1 MFDAKTAELLRSA
14 PAVPGFD
21 PDLLPAFLTHHYA
34 NLASY
39 RLGGLE
45 SASKDQDASEEQ
57 DFEWT
62 LERLADTYELTAVLE
77 IEPEMVRASAFVAAT
92 AQQIIG
98 RRETI
103 DPDAAARPNIDQNR
117 VESALSAVLLFLLA
131 EQFAD
136 ANEATA
142 AIDVNKDIQLYE
154 ATILT
159 EHIIDL
165 GKGSLHE
172 ILRRSELRRSELMRS
187 ELRDVSGEFQDLDER
202 ALAAL
207 FESLA
212 TGIEIFAADF
222 LKMPLPETVSG
233 RYDNA
238 RQAFQHV
245 ISLSATRR
253 NISGLLETIGLRES
267 LGQQETLGRR
277 ETLDLRATIDF
288 VFAGPHHLAS
298 LLLRVIDGISA
309 TSLMEVSL
317 PEGADEKKWTG
328 WLRFRSKRFPYMWP
342 NHREAVEREFHQTG
356 VSGVVVLPTGAG
368 KTTVSSLKIAGTL
381 ARGKKVVFLAPTHA
395 LVEQLTEDLQEMF
408 PKDLLGSV
416 VSSDFDILLLKDA
429 TFQDVEVM
437 TPERCLA
444 MLSFAP
450 NAFQDVGLLVF
461 DECHLLSPKSGKI
474 RRALDGMLCVLG
486 FNNVASDADILFLS
500 AMVKNGEEL
509 ADWLSKLTG
518 RDAVPIDLVWKP
530 SRQARGVVIYDSDEL
545 ETARSNAVTAQKDE
559 DARRNKTAKTL
570 RTKAQKQLTAQPY
583 AIWGLQH
590 NWNPKDP
597 HHYSTIPLLADSVRL
612 AGKLENGPVVRL
624 TPSANRVA
632 ESIAASGAAKGL
644 KTIIFVNTKNDAVTV
659 ANNVTKL
666 LKEPV
671 EPTDD
676 ENFRWKALELELGKL
691 KHSLLSDPAA
701 AVPHNSAML
710 RLERDL
716 AERMFKRSDG
726 AKVIVATPT
735 LAQGLNLPAHLAIL
749 AGDKRSSIEGERE
762 SLEAHE
768 ILNAAARAG
777 RAGHLANG
785 LVLLVPEPLMKF
797 TQKDDVSKET
807 QQKLKA
813 VLPEDDH
820 CVTISDPLQTVLD
833 LVNVGQ
839 ATDPQVTYTINRFAN
854 LPSEDASAATDQLF
868 DLKKSFAAHIAR
880 DTENIETFDQ
890 KVAAFRAAV
899 EERRQGGA
907 DETSAILASQS
918 GLSFEVVLRLKERIT
933 KATGSL
939 PTNIPC
945 WVEWMTEWLIEDDE
959 ARAESLADTESAM
972 LAAAG
977 KPKTSPLNEQVMRQ
991 VLGGALAWIA
1001 GKPLAEIETILGG
1014 EPQSHARTKRACPRA
1029 RSLVSAVIPRGYS
1042 FVLGLIA
1049 HVVKKVDPFKAQED
1063 LDQQMVE
1070 CMSAGLRLGY
1080 DTPEKL
1086 FFFVRNKKNVLG
1098 RVQAH
1103 MMWDADKQ

>member
-14 PAVPGFD
+14 PAVPEFN
-21 PDLLPAFLTHHYA
+21 PHSLPALLTRQYA

-45 SASKDQDASEEQ
+45 SASDEQ
-57 DFEWT
+57 GDDGT
-62 LERLADTYELTAVLE
+62 LERLADTYELTAALE
-77 IEPEMVRASAFVAAT
+77 VKPRMARASAFVAAT
-92 AQQIIG
+92 AQQIIW
-98 RRETI
+98 RREKI
-103 DPDAAARPNIDQNR
+103 DPDIAVRPNIDQNR
-117 VESALSAVLLFLLA
+117 LDPALSAVLLFLLA

-142 AIDVNKDIQLYE
+142 AVTLNTDIQLYE

-159 EHIIDL
+159 EHIVDL

-172 ILRRSELRRSELMRS
+172 ILRRSERWRVQK
-187 ELRDVSGEFQDLDER
+187 DFQDLEER

-207 FESLA
+207 FENLA
-212 TGIEIFAADF
+212 TGIEILAADF
-222 LKMPLPETVSG
+222 LKLSRPATVSG
-233 RYDNA
+233 RYENA
-238 RQAFQHV
+238 RQAFQRV

-253 NISGLLETIGLRES
+253 NVSGLLETMGLRETID
-267 LGQQETLGRR
+267 LRETLGRR
-277 ETLDLRATIDF
+277 ETIDF

-298 LLLRVIDGISA
+298 LLLLVAEGISA
-309 TSLMEVSL
+309 ASLMEVSL
-317 PEGADEKKWTG
+317 PTGANQEKWMG
-328 WLRFRSKRFPYMWP
+328 WLRSRCETFPYMWP
-342 NHREAVEREFHQTG
+342 NHREAVECEFHQTG
-356 VSGVVVLPTGAG
+356 VSSVVVLPTGAG

-395 LVEQLTEDLQEMF
+395 LVEQLTKDLQGMF
-408 PKDLLGSV
+408 PNDLLGSV
-416 VSSDFDILLLKDA
+416 VSSDLDILLLKDT

-444 MLSFAP
+444 MISFVP
-450 NAFQDVGLLVF
+450 KAFQEVGLLVF
-461 DECHLLSPKSGKI
+461 DECHLLNPNSGKI

-486 FNNVASDADILFLS
+486 FNNVAPEADILFLS
-500 AMVKNGEEL
+500 AMITNGKEL
-509 ADWLSKLTG
+509 AGWLGELTG
-518 RDAVPIDLVWKP
+518 RVAVAVDLIWKP
-530 SRQARGVVIYDSDEL
+530 SRQARGVVIYDSKEL
-545 ETARSNAVTAQKDE
+545 KSAQSSAVTVQKDE
-559 DARRNKTAKTL
+559 DAQTNKIAKNL
-570 RTKAQKQLTAQPY
+570 REKAKDQLTARPH

-590 NWNPKDP
+590 NWHSEDGL
-597 HHYSTIPLLADSVRL
+597 YCSTTPLLANEVFL
-612 AGKLENGPVVRL
+612 AGTLANGPTVRL
-624 TPSANRVA
+624 TPNANRVA
-632 ESIAASGAAKGL
+632 ASIAAVGAAKGL

-659 ANNVTKL
+659 ADNVTDL
-666 LKEPV
+666 LNEPF
-671 EPTDD
+671 EPTDHED
-676 ENFRWKALELELGKL
+676 LTWKALKLELGDL
-691 KHSLLSDPAA
+691 AHSLLSGPAA

-716 AERMFKRSDG
+716 AETMFKRSDG

-749 AGDKRSSIEGERE
+749 AGDRRAGIGGRRE
-762 SLEAHE
+762 DLEAHE

-785 LVLLVPEPLMKF
+785 LVLLVPEPIMKF
-797 TQKDDVSKET
+797 TQKNRVSKAT
-807 QQKLKA
+807 QRKLKA

-820 CVTISDPLQTVLD
+820 CVTIIDPLQKVLD
-833 LVNVGQ
+833 LVNEGQ
-839 ATDPQVTYTINRFAN
+839 DTDPQVNYTINRFAN
-854 LPSEDASAATDQLF
+854 LPSEDASKATDRRF
-868 DLKKSFAAHIAR
+868 DLKKSLAAHIAR
-880 DTENIETFDQ
+880 KQKNMETFDQ

-899 EERRQGGA
+899 EERHQGGV

-918 GLSFEVVLRLKERIT
+918 GLSSKVVLRLKERIS

-939 PTNIPC
+939 PTSIPC

-959 ARAESLADTESAM
+959 ARAESLADTEGAM

-977 KPKTSPLNEQVMRQ
+977 KPKTSALDEQVMRH

-1014 EPQSHARTKRACPRA
+1014 EPQSHAKTKRVCPRA

-1049 HVVKKVDPFKAQED
+1049 HVVKKVDPFEAQGD
-1063 LDQQMVE
+1063 LDQQVVE

-1080 DTPEKL
+1080 DTPKKLIFARGEKDA
-1086 FFFVRNKKNVLG
+1086 LG